1 MNLTQN
7 HHLSCPK
14 GDENKKSELKSN
26 YYRSDVDSE
35 NIQPKSQKY
44 SSIANRKIIQTKSR
58 WYRSTAGAKKNE
70 QNHNITD
77 PNYVAMQKIE
87 PKLHYCRSIVD
98 AENAIQKIHT
108 RYFGSPKFYVI
119 FGDGGQNLSFL

>member
-44 SSIANRKIIQTKSR
+44 SSIANRKIISDEITMVQVHR
-58 WYRSTAGAKKNE
+58 RPEKK
-70 QNHNITD
+70 
-77 PNYVAMQKIE
+77 
-87 PKLHYCRSIVD
+87 
-98 AENAIQKIHT
+98 
-108 RYFGSPKFYVI
+108 
-119 FGDGGQNLSFL
+119 